1 MSTDAL
7 VLEQFALRQELP
19 WRRRVWRSI
28 TRFIT
33 QKPLGAFGGLVVLI
47 MLAMALAPGLFANH
61 NPNPSPP
68 PILERFQAPSASHWM
83 GTDQFGRDVYS
94 RIVYGARTSIVIGFL
109 VVFVSAIL
117 ASFIGTISGYFGGWF
132 DIIAQRVVDIGIALP
147 GLIFIILVIT
157 SLRERVKDLLEPL
170 GFKPETSTVVLL
182 ALSLGLLV
190 SLGSSR
196 VIRGAA
202 ISAKQNVYVEAARVI
217 GATHPRIM
225 ARHIFP
231 NVFAVVLVSASI
243 QIGGAI
249 LTESAL
255 SFLGYGV
262 QPPTASWGRMLN
274 EARESLVKHPH
285 LAIFPG
291 LAIFFAVYSF
301 NMFGDALRD
310 VLDPRLRSR

>member
-1 MSTDAL
+1 
-7 VLEQFALRQELP
+7 
-19 WRRRVWRSI
+19 
-28 TRFIT
+28 
-33 QKPLGAFGGLVVLI
+33 
-47 MLAMALAPGLFANH
+47 
-61 NPNPSPP
+61 
-68 PILERFQAPSASHWM
+68 
-83 GTDQFGRDVYS
+83 
-94 RIVYGARTSIVIGFL
+94 
-109 VVFVSAIL
+109 
-117 ASFIGTISGYFGGWF
+117 
-132 DIIAQRVVDIGIALP
+132 
-147 GLIFIILVIT
+147 
-157 SLRERVKDLLEPL
+157 
-170 GFKPETSTVVLL
+170 VVLL